1 MLERASEEHVRE
13 LTQLDTSPERSAQ
26 LRGYV
31 AAYLEMGR
39 LIEAI
44 VAAHE
49 RMEDARA
56 ERERHAADA
65 AEQRRARSWGSPYR
79 V

>member
-1 MLERASEEHVRE
+1 MLERASEDHARE
-13 LTQLDTSPERSAQ
+13 LVQLDTSPERSAQ
-26 LRGYV
+26 LRGYL

-44 VAAHE
+44 VAAYE

-56 ERERHAADA
+56 ERDRASTDA
-65 AEQRRARSWGSPYR
+65 AEQRRARNWGSPYR